1 MFSNT
6 VLIGTLSTF
15 HQCLEHN
22 HFIVVQPNY
31 RIENNMFLIFG
42 YHLLL
47 NKNKIVNFAYC
58 FSFAKEPTRT
68 YISWYF
74 VGPNLFLVGTSWSNI
89 FSRVYFVGP
98 TFFLVSIS
106 WVQFFFSWLISW
118 FISNHVFYSKP
129 ISTTVSSVYIREVF
143 HLLNYLSYYAAFTV
157 TNSIFGHLFSPVLG
171 SFTRNN
177 NSYCKTTCT
186 IVSLLISCLL
196 ILRIPFLKKTPL

>member
-89 FSRVYFVGP
+89 FSRVYFVSP

-118 FISNHVFYSKP
+118 FKDFQLLAAWERMTENRNKYISNHVIYSKP

-143 HLLNYLSYYAAFTV
+143 HLLN
-157 TNSIFGHLFSPVLG
+157 
-171 SFTRNN
+171 
-177 NSYCKTTCT
+177 
-186 IVSLLISCLL
+186 
-196 ILRIPFLKKTPL
+196 